1 LKSDGPKVWE
11 HPIMLGAARVS
22 QVVATTFFT
31 VLVFGFYMAHYVLST
46 GFFTSAFTP
55 LLATIFYGSVL
66 WAIVNVSFK
75 VAIARKDILA
85 LVEFI
90 GAVLFA
96 VTAAWFFVAF
106 PLNFAHVADV
116 VPGSL
121 QFLFTWITND
131 IGRIIVALVFV
142 ASIITLAVDAVKLAW
157 RVSVRQF
164 RKPRESPCGV

>member
-11 HPIMLGAARVS
+11 HPMMLGAARIS

-46 GFFTSAFTP
+46 GFFTGAFTP

-75 VAIARKDILA
+75 AATARKDILA

-116 VPGSL
+116 FPGSL
-121 QFLFTWITND
+121 QFLFTWLTND
-131 IGRIIVALVFV
+131 IGRILVALVFV
-142 ASIITLAVDAVKLAW
+142 ASIIALAVNAVKLAW
-157 RVSVRQF
+157 RVSVRQLHNV
-164 RKPRESPCGV
+164 REVQSGV